1 LNGPVDRAVRQF
13 SRLPGVGRRS
23 AQRFVYHLLRT
34 DAEQAESLITAISSL
49 LTDLRACGVCNR
61 VTELETCD
69 ICGDTRRDQATIC
82 VVGETSDLDVIEQ
95 SGKYR
100 GTYHVL
106 GGLLNPA
113 GGVGPE
119 QLNTVSLIKRLESDA
134 NEVILALNA
143 SVEGETTSLY
153 LTRLLKP
160 TGVRVTGLAR
170 GLPAGGSLDHAD
182 KVTVGLSLDG
192 RVEL

>member
-1 LNGPVDRAVRQF
+1 MNGPVDRAVRQF

-119 QLNTVSLIKRLESDA
+119 QLNTMSLIKRLESDA

>member
-1 LNGPVDRAVRQF
+1 MNGPVDRAVRQF

-34 DAEQAESLITAISSL
+34 DAEQAESLITSISSL

-69 ICGDTRRDQATIC
+69 ICDDTRRDQTTIC

-106 GGLLNPA
+106 GGLLNPT

-119 QLNTVSLIKRLESDA
+119 QLNTMSLIKRLESDA